1 MLQKVLKV
9 GTSAAV
15 VIPKKSLKE
24 LGIKPGESVQ
34 VVVNE
39 KEGVMTVRAQRNA
52 LAGTP
57 SRQDRIARMTLNFI
71 DRYRKDLEAL
81 AKE

>member
-9 GTSAAV
+9 GSSAAIT
-15 VIPKKSLKE
+15 IPKKSLEE
-24 LGIKPGESVQ
+24 LGIAVGERVH
-34 VVVNE
+34 VTVNE
-39 KEGVMTVRAQRNA
+39 TEGFVTIRPQHSAKTTLKKRH
-52 LAGTP
+52 
-57 SRQDRIARMTLNFI
+57 DRIARMTLNFI

>member
-9 GTSAAV
+9 GSSAAIT
-15 VIPKKSLKE
+15 IPKKSLAE
-24 LGIKPGESVQ
+24 LGIAIGETVQ
-34 VVVNE
+34 VSVNE
-39 KEGVMTVRAQRNA
+39 RGGFVVVRPHTPARNREENR
-52 LAGTP
+52 
-57 SRQDRIARMTLNFI
+57 SDRIARLTLDFI